1 MENVKHRTLK
11 IAIARWVLRRLLKG
25 RDRYKPRSFDNECD
39 LEMNLELSL
48 GKRYVLSMDTV
59 SDGLTGIARLA
70 AWRLIGHGN
79 RNVHCRSNNS
89 SVLKRYWPAFEGAS
103 TLKHTDAHTMPDG
116 YALFPFSRNKIWN
129 YDNNLNYELIQLF
142 LQAWRLRVWCS
153 NSSQG

>member
-70 AWRLIGHGN
+70 A
-79 RNVHCRSNNS
+79 
-89 SVLKRYWPAFEGAS
+89 
-103 TLKHTDAHTMPDG
+103 
-116 YALFPFSRNKIWN
+116 
-129 YDNNLNYELIQLF
+129 
-142 LQAWRLRVWCS
+142 
-153 NSSQG
+153 